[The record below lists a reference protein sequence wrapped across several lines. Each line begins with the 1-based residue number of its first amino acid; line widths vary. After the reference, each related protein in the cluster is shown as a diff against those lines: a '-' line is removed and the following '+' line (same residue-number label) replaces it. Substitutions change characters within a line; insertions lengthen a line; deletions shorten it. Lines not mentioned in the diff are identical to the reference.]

1 MLESAENTKDPI
13 LLASDVRCALKRTL
27 VNLIAGQKNE
37 LNVYA
42 LSDELEQMLL
52 TSLQQAQSSGTV
64 TLDSFPIEPNILGQ
78 FQQNLPL
85 IRQQLKQQGGLP
97 PILLVMPQLRPLL
110 ARYAR
115 TFTQGLAVLSYNE
128 IPENKQINVVGN
140 LG

>member
-1 MLESAENTKDPI
+1 
-13 LLASDVRCALKRTL
+13 TL

-78 FQQNLPL
+78 FQQHLPL
-85 IRQQLKQQGGLP
+85 IRQQLKQQGLP
-97 PILLVMPQLRPLL
+97 PILLVMPQL
-110 ARYAR
+110 
-115 TFTQGLAVLSYNE
+115 
-128 IPENKQINVVGN
+128 
-140 LG
+140 

>member
-1 MLESAENTKDPI
+1 
-13 LLASDVRCALKRTL
+13 
-27 VNLIAGQKNE
+27 QKNE

-85 IRQQLKQQGGLP
+85 IRQQLKQQGLP

-115 TFTQGLAVLSYNE
+115 TFTQGL
-128 IPENKQINVVGN
+128 
-140 LG
+140 